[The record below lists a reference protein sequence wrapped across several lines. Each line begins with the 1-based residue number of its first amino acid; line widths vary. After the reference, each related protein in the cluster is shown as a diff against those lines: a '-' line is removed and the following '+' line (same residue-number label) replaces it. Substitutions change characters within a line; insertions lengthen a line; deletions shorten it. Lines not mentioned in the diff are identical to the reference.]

1 MDSYEVIITSH
12 ALSQLNDYVNYIQ
25 YTLFNDQAAE
35 SVWQDALDTS
45 AQLETSAGSLCF
57 CKHPKLKELGYRPI
71 FFLHHDYVLLYR
83 TENMIAYVDAV
94 YHQLQDYENLF
105 ARELSD

>member
-1 MDSYEVIITSH
+1 MDSYEVIISPH
-12 ALSQLNDYVNYIQ
+12 ALSQLNDYVSYIQ

-45 AQLETSAGSLCF
+45 AQLESSAGSLRF
-57 CKHPKLKELGYRPI
+57 CKHPKLKELGYRPL
-71 FFLHHDYVLLYR
+71 FFLHHDYVMLYR
-83 TENMIAYVDAV
+83 TENLVAYVDAV

-105 ARELSD
+105 ALEFSE